1 MKILIVGG
9 GIGGLTTALCC
20 VHQGHEVIV
29 FEQASILGDVGAG
42 IQLPPN
48 AMKIFEKLGLAQT
61 LRHYA
66 FAPQALEARMG
77 ESGRHIFSIPLTPK
91 RIKKWGGPYL
101 HIHRSDYIKVLYDAL
116 IARAPQ
122 AVRLGVDVARY
133 RQDNLAATVTL
144 IDGREF
150 SGDVVIGADGIK
162 SAVRAHM
169 FGTETANFTGNIAW
183 RAVVPMSELEK
194 HVPNPTASVWMGRG
208 RHAVTYL
215 LRGGTLVNF
224 VGIVERTDWTEES
237 WREKGYKPDALKEF
251 QAWHPVITTLLNAVP
266 AETLY
271 RWALFDRPP
280 LPNWVDG
287 RVALL
292 GDAAHPMLPFL
303 AQGAAMA
310 VEDAWVV
317 ARELS
322 VMGRAPTVSLNSYQ
336 AARLTRTRKV
346 QMASRANMK
355 TFHRRTTLGQLST
368 YGPMWLAG
376 QMSPFIIP
384 GRMDWLYGYDVT

>member
-91 RIKKWGGPYL
+91 RLKKWGGPYL

-280 LPNWVDG
+280 LPHWVDG

-317 ARELS
+317 AKTLS
-322 VMGRAPTVSLNSYQ
+322 EPNVKIEEALKTYQHLRYDRASHVQ
-336 AARLTRTRKV
+336 AG
-346 QMASRANMK
+346 SRGNAK
-355 TFHRRTTLGQLST
+355 TFHQSSRLGQIKT

-376 QMSPFIIP
+376 KIAPAAIHKRQNY
-384 GRMDWLYGYDVT
+384 LYGHDVT